1 MPWCC
6 AGHNRRYCR
15 ICTAVGP
22 CAVLT
27 ARSGEGMGKCC
38 RSGCPA
44 AHNKRMGTH
53 ASRYGFS
60 QVWILS
66 GHSQSHVLRG
76 THLSRAH
83 LHLCPVHV
91 ELIREDVLH
100 GDERM
105 SLGRAALM
113 DSRLSLAA
121 AIRRAHDISRG
132 RTTYAMFLPSCLF
145 AALPLEM
152 SCQPLPE
159 SPAPC
164 SCCTRFLVVNY
175 RIHLFE
181 FAAYQPVRAPVNQM
195 PKTSVKK

>member
-1 MPWCC
+1 MLSHSLLTIPACLPSLALLTWRGAESTRTSCGCRGSWGPACMPWCC

-60 QVWILS
+60 FWILS

-105 SLGRAALM
+105 SLGRAALI
-113 DSRLSLAA
+113 DGQSVELGSYQEGARH
-121 AIRRAHDISRG
+121 ITWAHDICNVLTFMSV
-132 RTTYAMFLPSCLF
+132 CCI
-145 AALPLEM
+145 AA
-152 SCQPLPE
+152 
-159 SPAPC
+159 
-164 SCCTRFLVVNY
+164 
-175 RIHLFE
+175 
-181 FAAYQPVRAPVNQM
+181 
-195 PKTSVKK
+195 